1 MIHALNDISK
11 DYALQTVN
19 DLWMVANLT
28 WLTRLSRKARD
39 MSVHGHASEKFG
51 YSTVHCS
58 YIYQTIS

>member
-28 WLTRLSRKARD
+28 WLTRLSRTPRD
-39 MSVHGHASEKFG
+39 LPIHDNVSENFS
-51 YSTVHCS
+51 YPTVHCS
-58 YIYQTIS
+58 YIYHTL